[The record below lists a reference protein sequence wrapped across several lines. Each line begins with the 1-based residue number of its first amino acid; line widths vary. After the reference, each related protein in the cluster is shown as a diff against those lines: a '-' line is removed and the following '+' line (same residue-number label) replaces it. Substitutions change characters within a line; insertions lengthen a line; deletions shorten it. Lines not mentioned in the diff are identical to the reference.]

1 MSQRNKKKRSLS
13 DESSQDGED
22 QNIERISTCVYF
34 HSRVDVSSVLKLLKC
49 ISEATEEAKRTYA
62 PYIWLYIHSAGG
74 DAFAGFSAMD
84 HIKNNEVPIV
94 TIADGLVASAA
105 TFILLGGV
113 RRFTMPTAHILIHQV
128 QSEFSGKY
136 KELLDDVSN
145 TKSLM
150 STMKFIYM
158 KETYMKKK
166 DLKEWLYKELY
177 MTSEQSINFGLVESV
192 YDGYNIS

>member
-1 MSQRNKKKRSLS
+1 MSQRKKKRTLA
-13 DESSQDGED
+13 DETSQEIAE
-22 QNIERISTCVYF
+22 QHIERISTCVYF
-34 HSRVDVSSVLKLLKC
+34 HSRVEVSSVLKLLKC

-62 PYIWLYIHSAGG
+62 PYVWLYIHSAGG

-84 HIKNNEVPIV
+84 HIKNNEVPVV
-94 TIADGLVASAA
+94 TVADGLVASAA
-105 TFILLGGV
+105 TFILLGGT

-150 STMKFIYM
+150 TTMKTIYTS
-158 KETYMKKK
+158 ETYMKKK
-166 DLKEWLYKELY
+166 DVKEWLYKELY
-177 MTSEQSINFGLVESV
+177 MTSEQSIKFGLVESI

>member
-1 MSQRNKKKRSLS
+1 MSQRKKKRTLS
-13 DESSQDGED
+13 DENQESED
-22 QNIERISTCVYF
+22 HNIERISTCVYF
-34 HSRVDVSSVLKLLKC
+34 HSRVEVSSVIKLLKC
-49 ISEATEEAKRTYA
+49 ISEATEEAKKTYA
-62 PYIWLYIHSAGG
+62 PYIWLYIHSSGG

-84 HIKNNEVPIV
+84 HIKNNEIPVV

-105 TFILLGGV
+105 TFILLGGA

-150 STMKFIYM
+150 TTMKTIYTN
-158 KETYMKKK
+158 ETFMKKK

-177 MTSEQSINFGLVESV
+177 MTADQSINFGLVESI